1 VLAYT
6 VNDPA
11 RGQLLAQWGVDM
23 ICTDRLDL
31 LPHDMLAMRP

>member
-1 VLAYT
+1 MCYT

-11 RGQLLAQWGVDM
+11 QARTLFGWGVDA

-31 LPHDMLAMRP
+31 ITPDFQ